1 MRKRSLPISSK
12 RMAKAGSGPAR
23 ARLLPRSFYSRPPE
37 IVAREIL
44 GKLLVRPS
52 SRKGKRGREGKPGNS
67 AISEGDL
74 VGRIVEV
81 EAYFGDADPAAHAF
95 AGKTARNWVLFGPP
109 GHAYVYFI
117 YGMHYCLNISCEPEG
132 SAGCV
137 LIRAL
142 EPLAGLEEMARRRWP
157 GAETHSDP
165 LCHGAASRLTSGPG
179 RLCQAFGITRTR
191 DNGADFTSPESAL
204 QIQDDG
210 YTAGKVLVTQRV
222 GIRKAAERMARYLIE
237 DCKFVSR
244 RTRE

>member
-1 MRKRSLPISSK
+1 
-12 RMAKAGSGPAR
+12 MAPA
-23 ARLLPRSFYSRPPE
+23 LLPRSFYSRPPE
-37 IVAREIL
+37 IVARELL

-52 SRKGKRGREGKPGNS
+52 SGRRKGN
-67 AISEGDL
+67 L

-95 AGKTARNWVLFGPP
+95 AGKTARNEVLFGPP

-142 EPLAGLEEMARRRWP
+142 EPVAGLSEMAKRRWP
-157 GAETHSDP
+157 EAGMRGESLP
-165 LCHGAASRLTSGPG
+165 RGAASRLTSGPG
-179 RLCQAFGITRTR
+179 RLCQAFGITRGR
-191 DNGADFTSPESAL
+191 DNGADFTSPESTL

-210 YTAGKVLVTQRV
+210 YTAAKVLVTRRI

-244 RTRE
+244 RT